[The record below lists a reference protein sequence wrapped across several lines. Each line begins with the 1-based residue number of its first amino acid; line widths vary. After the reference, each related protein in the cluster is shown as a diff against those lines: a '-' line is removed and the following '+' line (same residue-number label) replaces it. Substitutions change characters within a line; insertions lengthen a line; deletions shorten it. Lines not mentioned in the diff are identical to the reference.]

1 MVKVAFFVVLSLA
14 IVLNIVGFVAEKV
27 YKKRIASQAKK
38 QEFDVY
44 NRKV

>member
-1 MVKVAFFVVLSLA
+1 MVKVAFFVVLGLA
-14 IVLNIVGFVAEKV
+14 IILNVVGWIAEKV
-27 YKKRIASQAKK
+27 YKNKVANQVRK